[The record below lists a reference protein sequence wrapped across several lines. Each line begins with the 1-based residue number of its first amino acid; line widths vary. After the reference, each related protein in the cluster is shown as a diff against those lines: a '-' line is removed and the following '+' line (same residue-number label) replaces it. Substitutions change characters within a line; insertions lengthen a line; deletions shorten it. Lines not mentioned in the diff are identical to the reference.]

1 MSTFLD
7 DVLTAS
13 SSVIRPM
20 IAAGTDDPAVLGN
33 GSVAIVTK
41 VHDAIRTS
49 RTLVD
54 GRPVFNF
61 ASWAPVAAV
70 PALQT
75 QSLHL
80 GNGVFTETF
89 DVPGG
94 TLTSTLCALRQ
105 HPSCALQTVSLPA
118 GQYKHAPNVPDELV
132 LDGGDHTYVSSKGV
146 AVPCLRLRAHARC
159 DPSVRYAYL
168 GAYVKADNV
177 SWLGL
182 NRKPFAP
189 ENGFEVSGTGL
200 INVLHCVAYGPDADT
215 VVTRVAVAALVGA
228 NNQGSVLHAGNT
240 FRWASVW
247 RAGITV
253 VPKVPGNADVATV
266 NLAIKAAQYRVLS
279 TRRDAGRV
287 SLIDQGPG
295 WIPCP
300 VSAIVAT
307 VPDYSKAAAVESLKR
322 ALGSAAAVDPA
333 APRLDLI
340 AFAILDAW
348 NVFRV
353 SNDRSWLRSAASYV
367 YSAANVLAQR
377 VEGAGLAFIDPVTLE
392 VPLTSVGTVTTALGE
407 IVTQHGLATHLV
419 RQSLSA
425 AVQMSYDLR
434 DVPPDAW
441 LSAYNQ
447 LVVPRDGT
455 VIRYSAADA
464 TGPQNDQ
471 ALAHHPYVF
480 GVPSA
485 SIVPSSLLLSGR
497 TAALSAASD
506 ADAALRLG
514 SISVLASSS
523 PLVTGATNAAI
534 ASAYA
539 YLHAEIA
546 AMSPLWRSMS
556 PDLMTDVST
565 SAEFLS
571 TVAFGFARVRIY
583 GVVDRD
589 GVHVQRAQ
597 MAAESIALLP
607 ATWAGVRITQVTVGA
622 SAPIVRSVANS
633 TA

>member
-7 DVLTAS
+7 DVLSAS

-20 IAAGTDDPAVLGN
+20 IAAGTDDPAILGN
-33 GSVAIVTK
+33 GSIIMVTK
-41 VHDAIRTS
+41 VHDAVRTA

-54 GRPVFNF
+54 GLPVFNF
-61 ASWAPVAAV
+61 ASWAPNTAV

-89 DVPGG
+89 TVPGG

-105 HPSCALQTVSLPA
+105 HAGCALQTMSIPA
-118 GQYKHAPNVPDELV
+118 GQYKHAPTIPDELV
-132 LDGGDHTYVSSKGV
+132 LDGGDHTYVNSKGV

-168 GAYVKADNV
+168 GAYLKADNV

-182 NRKPFAP
+182 DRKPFAP
-189 ENGFEVSGTGL
+189 ENSFQVTGTGL

-215 VVTRVAVAALVGA
+215 VVTRTAVAALVGA
-228 NNQGSVLHAGNT
+228 NNSGSLLHAGNT

-253 VPKVPGNADVATV
+253 VPKVPGNADVAGV

-287 SLIDQGPG
+287 SLFSQGPA

-300 VSAIVAT
+300 AAAIVAT

-322 ALGSAAAVDPA
+322 ALESQTATDPA
-333 APRLDLI
+333 APRLDVL

-353 SNDRSWLRSAASYV
+353 TNDRSWLRSASPYV
-367 YSAANVLAQR
+367 YSAANALAQR
-377 VEGAGLAFIDPVTLE
+377 VESAGLDAIDPVTLE

-407 IVTQHGLATHLV
+407 IVQDHGLATHLV

-425 AVQMSYDLR
+425 ATQMSYDLR

-455 VIRYSAADA
+455 VIRYSAGNA

-480 GVPSA
+480 AVPSA
-485 SIVPSSLLLSGR
+485 SIVPSTLLRSGR
-497 TAALSAASD
+497 TAAQSAVAD
-506 ADAALRLG
+506 ADATLRLG
-514 SISVLASSS
+514 SIAVLASSS
-523 PLVTGATNAAI
+523 PLVTGATNTAI

-539 YLHAEIA
+539 YLNAEIA
-546 AMSPLWRSMS
+546 AMSPLWRTMS
-556 PDLMTDVST
+556 PDFLTDVAT

-571 TVAFGFARVRIY
+571 TVAFGFARARIY

-597 MAAESIALLP
+597 LAAEAIALLP
-607 ATWAGVRITQVTVGA
+607 TTWAGVRITTVSVGV
-622 SAPIVRSVANS
+622 SAPVVRSVANTTS
-633 TA
+633 

>member
-20 IAAGTDDPAVLGN
+20 IAAGADDPAILGN
-33 GSVAIVTK
+33 GSVVMVTK
-41 VHDAIRTS
+41 VHDAVRTA

-54 GRPVFNF
+54 GLPVFNF
-61 ASWAPVAAV
+61 ASWAPSAAV

-89 DVPGG
+89 AVPGG

-105 HPSCALQTVSLPA
+105 HAGCALQTMSVPA
-118 GQYKHAPNVPDELV
+118 GQYKHAPTIPDELV
-132 LDGGDHTYVSSKGV
+132 LDGGDHTYINSKGV

-168 GAYVKADNV
+168 GAYLKADNV

-182 NRKPFAP
+182 DRKPFAP
-189 ENGFEVSGTGL
+189 ENGFEVTGTGL
-200 INVLHCVAYGPDADT
+200 INVLHCVAYGPHADT
-215 VVTRVAVAALVGA
+215 VVTRTAVAALVGA
-228 NNQGSVLHAGNT
+228 NNMGSLLHAGNT

-253 VPKVPGNADVATV
+253 VPKVPGDADVAKV

-287 SLIDQGPG
+287 SLFSQGPA
-295 WIPCP
+295 WIACP
-300 VSAIVAT
+300 AAAIVAT
-307 VPDYSKAAAVESLKR
+307 VPDYSKAAAVESLKT
-322 ALGSAAAVDPA
+322 ALASQIATDPA
-333 APRLDLI
+333 APRLDVL

-353 SNDRSWLRSAASYV
+353 TNDRSWLRSAAPYV
-367 YSAANVLAQR
+367 YSATNSLAQR
-377 VEGAGLAFIDPVTLE
+377 VEGAGLASIDPVTLE

-407 IVTQHGLATHLV
+407 VVKQHGLATHLV

-425 AVQMSYDLR
+425 ATQMSYDLR
-434 DVPPDAW
+434 DIPPDAW

-455 VIRYSAADA
+455 VIRYSADDA

-480 GVPSA
+480 AVPSA

-497 TAALSAASD
+497 TAALSAVAD
-506 ADAALRLG
+506 ADATLRLG
-514 SISVLASSS
+514 SIAVLASSS

-539 YLHAEIA
+539 YLNAEIG
-546 AMSPLWRSMS
+546 AMSQLWRGMS
-556 PDLMTDVST
+556 PDFLVDVGT

-571 TVAFGFARVRIY
+571 TVAFGFARARIY

-589 GVHVQRAQ
+589 GVHVQRTQ
-597 MAAESIALLP
+597 LAAESIALLP
-607 ATWAGVRITQVTVGA
+607 ATWAGVRITTVSVGA
-622 SAPIVRSVANS
+622 SAPVVRSVANTTS
-633 TA
+633 

>member
-1 MSTFLD
+1 
-7 DVLTAS
+7 
-13 SSVIRPM
+13 M
-20 IAAGTDDPAVLGN
+20 IAAGTDDPAILGN
-33 GSVAIVTK
+33 GSVVMMTK
-41 VHDAIRTS
+41 VHDAVRTS

-54 GRPVFNF
+54 GLPVFNF
-61 ASWAPVAAV
+61 ASWAPSAAI
-70 PALQT
+70 PAMQT

-89 DVPGG
+89 NVPGG

-105 HPSCALQTVSLPA
+105 HTSCALQTVSLPE
-118 GQYKHAPNVPDELV
+118 GRYKHVPTVPDELV

-168 GAYVKADNV
+168 GAYLKADNV

-182 NRKPFAP
+182 DRKPFAP
-189 ENGFEVSGTGL
+189 ENNFQVDGAGL

-215 VVTRVAVAALVGA
+215 VVTRTAVAALVGA
-228 NNQGSVLHAGNT
+228 NNQGSLLHTGNT
-240 FRWASVW
+240 LRWASVW

-253 VPKVPGNADVATV
+253 VPKVAGNVDVATV

-287 SLIDQGPG
+287 SLFSQGPG
-295 WIPCP
+295 WIACP
-300 VSAIVAT
+300 ASAIVAT
-307 VPDYSKAAAVESLKR
+307 VPDYSKAAAVDTLKN
-322 ALGSAAAVDPA
+322 ALASQIATDPA
-333 APRLDLI
+333 APRLDVL
-340 AFAILDAW
+340 ALAILDAW
-348 NVFRV
+348 NVFRATG
-353 SNDRSWLRSAASYV
+353 DRSWLRTAAPYV
-367 YSAANVLAQR
+367 YSAANALAQR
-377 VEGAGLAFIDPVTLE
+377 VEGAGLDSIDPVTLE

-407 IVTQHGLATHLV
+407 VVKQHGLATHLV

-480 GVPSA
+480 AVPSA
-485 SIVPSSLLLSGR
+485 SIVPSALLLSGR
-497 TAALSAASD
+497 TAALSTAA
-506 ADAALRLG
+506 AEDAALRMG
-514 SISVLASSS
+514 SIAVLASSA

-546 AMSPLWRSMS
+546 AMSPLWRSTS
-556 PDLMTDVST
+556 PDLLVDVRS

-571 TVAFGFARVRIY
+571 TVAFGFARVRVY

-597 MAAESIALLP
+597 LAAESIALLP
-607 ATWAGVRITQVTVGA
+607 ATWAGVRITTVSVGA
-622 SAPIVRSVANS
+622 SAPVVRSVASS
-633 TA
+633 TS

>member
-7 DVLTAS
+7 DVLSANP
-13 SSVIRPM
+13 SVIRPM
-20 IAAGTDDPAVLGN
+20 IAAGTDDPAILGN
-33 GSVAIVTK
+33 GSVVMVTK
-41 VHDAIRTS
+41 IHDAIRTA

-54 GRPVFNF
+54 GLPMFNF
-61 ASWAPVAAV
+61 ASWAPSAAV

-80 GNGVFTETF
+80 GNGVFSETF

-105 HPSCALQTVSLPA
+105 HSSCALQTMSLPA
-118 GQYKHAPNVPDELV
+118 GQYKHAPTIPDELV
-132 LDGGDHTYVSSKGV
+132 LDGGDHTYVNSKGV
-146 AVPCLRLRAHARC
+146 AVPCLRLRAHARS

-182 NRKPFAP
+182 DRKPFAP
-189 ENGFEVSGTGL
+189 ENNFQVAGTGL
-200 INVLHCVAYGPDADT
+200 IHVLHCVAYGPDADT
-215 VVTRVAVAALVGA
+215 VVTRTAVAALVGA
-228 NNQGSVLHAGNT
+228 NNLGSILHTGNT
-240 FRWASVW
+240 LRWASVW

-253 VPKVPGNADVATV
+253 VPKVPGNADVARV

-287 SLIDQGPG
+287 SLFSQGPG
-295 WIPCP
+295 WIACP

-307 VPDYSKAAAVESLKR
+307 VPDYSKAAAVDTLKN
-322 ALGSAAAVDPA
+322 ALASQIATDPA
-333 APRLDLI
+333 APRLDVL

-348 NVFRV
+348 NVFRAT
-353 SNDRSWLRSAASYV
+353 NDRSWLRSAAPYV
-367 YSAANVLAQR
+367 YSAANALAQR
-377 VEGAGLAFIDPVTLE
+377 VEGAGLDSIDPLTLE

-407 IVTQHGLATHLV
+407 VVKQHGLATHLV
-419 RQSLSA
+419 RQALSA
-425 AVQMSYDLR
+425 AAQMSYDLR

-471 ALAHHPYVF
+471 ALVHHPYVF
-480 GVPSA
+480 AVPSA

-497 TAALSAASD
+497 TAALSAAADED
-506 ADAALRLG
+506 ATLRLG
-514 SISVLASSS
+514 SIAVLASSS

-539 YLHAEIA
+539 YLDAEIA
-546 AMSPLWRSMS
+546 EMSPLWRSMS
-556 PDLMTDVST
+556 PDFLVDVRV

-583 GVVDRD
+583 GAVDRD

-597 MAAESIALLP
+597 LAAESIALLP
-607 ATWAGVRITQVTVGA
+607 ATWAGVRITTVSVGA
-622 SAPIVRSVANS
+622 SAPVVRSVANS
-633 TA
+633 TS